1 MQKLIR
7 TPEKLCIQQS
17 NNSKQQWRYLSLGKF
32 REIREYLW
40 EVKELYVTFKATIDL
55 HWTAE
60 PERSRWSE
68 FNAINQHRDDLK
80 DRQITLAGLQI
91 A

>member
-17 NNSKQQWRYLSLGKF
+17 NNSKQERRYLSLGKF

-40 EVKELYVTFKATIDL
+40 EVKELGYV
-55 HWTAE
+55 
-60 PERSRWSE
+60 
-68 FNAINQHRDDLK
+68 
-80 DRQITLAGLQI
+80 
-91 A
+91 